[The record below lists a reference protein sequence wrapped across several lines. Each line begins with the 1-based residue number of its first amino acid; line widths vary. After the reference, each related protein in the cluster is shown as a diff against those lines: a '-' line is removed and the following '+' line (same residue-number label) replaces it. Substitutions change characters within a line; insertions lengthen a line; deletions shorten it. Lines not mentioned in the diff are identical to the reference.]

1 MSIGVWT
8 PSVAEPL
15 NSAQLLILVQ
25 KLPKAPLDHLDGLNL
40 EDFQDYRSW
49 MKAEASLWETAEDLD
64 AETKHQLIRFFTLA
78 ERDWV
83 GWDAGKTSPV
93 IPLVAG
99 LKRMDQFDP
108 EFRRWIKSNTD
119 NRYLPNGA
127 VL

>member
-1 MSIGVWT
+1 MSIGAWT
-8 PSVAEPL
+8 PSVAVPL
-15 NSAQLLILVQ
+15 NSAQLLTLVEL
-25 KLPKAPLDHLDGLNL
+25 LPKALLDHLDGQNRD
-40 EDFQDYRSW
+40 DFQAYRSW
-49 MKAEASLWETAEDLD
+49 MKVEASLWQVAEDLD
-64 AETKHQLIRFFTLA
+64 AETKYQLIRFFTLA

-99 LKRMDQFDP
+99 LKRIDQFDP

>member
-1 MSIGVWT
+1 MSIGVWK
-8 PSVAEPL
+8 PSTAVPL
-15 NSAQLLILVQ
+15 TTAQLSTLLEL
-25 KLPKAPLDHLDGLNL
+25 LPEAMLDNLDDLDVG
-40 EDFQDYRSW
+40 DFQVYRSW
-49 MKAEASLWETAEDLD
+49 MKTEAALWQSAEDLD
-64 AETKHQLIRFFTLA
+64 AQAKHQLIRFFTLA

-93 IPLVAG
+93 IALVAS

-108 EFRRWIKSNTD
+108 EFRRWIKSHTD

>member
-25 KLPKAPLDHLDGLNL
+25 KLPKAPLDHLDGLNVD
-40 EDFQDYRSW
+40 DFQAYRSW
-49 MKAEASLWETAEDLD
+49 MKAEASLWEAAEDLE